1 MGIKLSPL
9 IQIVNDKVIQFG
21 VFAEHL
27 SIDEQTV
34 PYFRRH
40 SCEMSEETDQVSLQK
55 LGYFLWW

>member
-21 VFAEHL
+21 VFADHL

-40 SCEMSEETDQVSLQK
+40 SCEMSEKTDQVSL
-55 LGYFLWW
+55 